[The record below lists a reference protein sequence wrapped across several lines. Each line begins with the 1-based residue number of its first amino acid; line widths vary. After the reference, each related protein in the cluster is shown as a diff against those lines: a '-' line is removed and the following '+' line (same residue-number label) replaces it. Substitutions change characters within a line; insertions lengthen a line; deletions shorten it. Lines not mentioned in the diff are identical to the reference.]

1 MPPSE
6 KESKS
11 QRRSFPAGPVR
22 QPEEAQQPVVQDAL
36 PVRDLVADA
45 GSLSA
50 DAPAAERHAAKL
62 SRASSGRAA
71 QVSPSVLRLQRR
83 YGNRHVQR
91 VMEILREEEL
101 PVQRDTAREPPG
113 RTAEPTTL
121 TEEQVN
127 SAIAYNRGRYTS
139 RSIRMMQDIVGAPAT
154 GVMDANTV
162 HMIVEWQADYRLD
175 EDGKIGLRTLRT
187 IAREMISERSRNAVI
202 NLIIDGH
209 NLSRAA
215 LTWIR
220 YDPALTNANARTSG
234 PIPGDSK
241 VQVGPPAFAQGYEG
255 LVHTIAHELEHV
267 RQRRAG
273 IQRQPVREFLA
284 ESLEI
289 MSVGMLWEGLNGV
302 FDDALRLI
310 TYWVN
315 EMTADERRTHWAR
328 FVQVRNRLQSRFNR
342 ASATRRAPHQATMNL
357 YNAQTQPA
365 AGP

>member
-1 MPPSE
+1 MPSSE

-11 QRRSFPAGPVR
+11 QQRPTAAGPVR
-22 QPEEAQQPVVQDAL
+22 QPEEEQHALLPDAR
-36 PVRDLVADA
+36 PVRDLAAGA
-45 GSLSA
+45 GSPLP
-50 DAPAAERHAAKL
+50 DAAAAQRHASNL
-62 SRASSGRAA
+62 SRASGGRAA
-71 QVSPSVLRLQRR
+71 QVSPAVLRLQRQ

-91 VMEILREEEL
+91 VMDILREEEL

-113 RTAEPTTL
+113 RTAEATTL

-127 SAIAYNRGRYTS
+127 SAIAYNRARYTS
-139 RSIRMMQDIVGAPAT
+139 RSIRLMQDIVGAPAT

-209 NLSRAA
+209 NLSRNA

-234 PIPGDSK
+234 PIPGDST

-284 ESLEI
+284 EALEI
-289 MSVGMLWEGLNGV
+289 MSVGMLWEGLSGV
-302 FDDALRLI
+302 FDDARRLI
-310 TYWVN
+310 HYWVN

-328 FVQVRNRLQSRFNR
+328 FVQVRNRLQSRFDR
-342 ASATRRAPHQATMNL
+342 ASAARRATHQATMNL